1 MEQATDDHLLC
12 YLQARG
18 MESFLKQVLETGHSK
33 VLGQSEQQEC
43 TEKQHI
49 RIKLYITSHA
59 HVVYLDGISANEKP
73 SGRWVSLIL
82 EEILIG
88 YEVILLVPKK

>member
-1 MEQATDDHLLC
+1 MEQATDGHLLC

-49 RIKLYITSHA
+49 R
-59 HVVYLDGISANEKP
+59 G
-73 SGRWVSLIL
+73 
-82 EEILIG
+82 
-88 YEVILLVPKK
+88 